1 MQIPTRVWDPLYGRI
16 DFSRYEYKLIMLPEV
31 QRLRNVRM
39 CNINSLLVTGA
50 SEISRFEHTIGVL
63 HLANEWLKKHHVS
76 DEDGAAFRAAAVLH
90 DMQTGPFGHS
100 LQYVLEDNEID
111 GDFIHDDIDHGR
123 RNSFHQ
129 DLSAGATFA
138 GRTFGANELLGSVL
152 VNVSSLI
159 KGKGR
164 LGPLIAGTM
173 DLDNI
178 DNVVRLAYHVGV
190 ATQADAN
197 LARHLA
203 GDIDVADGILTFSMS
218 SVEKIERWQEIRK
231 NLYNLLL
238 LDWAEFS
245 AKAMFTRAV
254 ELAIKDH
261 LLGANSWVHTDAE
274 LLSILEKKGIGE
286 YQFVG
291 ELIKRI
297 RLGDLFE
304 PICLLE
310 SESVDK
316 YKVLS
321 AAEEKARVETALIEF
336 GKNILGINIRVIFH
350 LILDVGKT
358 RRSVKV
364 KIRDSHDGIVEI
376 GGESKRLLI
385 GVFVSKKGL
394 SEKAMNMLNQKI
406 LELLAAYEVRNI
418 TPIADPMGEPIIE
431 KLDKGQLDLL

>member
-1 MQIPTRVWDPLYGRI
+1 MQMPTRVWDPLYGRV
-16 DFSRYEYKLIMLPEV
+16 DFTKYEYKLIMLPEI

-63 HLANEWLKKHHVS
+63 HLANEWIKKHNIS
-76 DEDGAAFRAAAVLH
+76 DLDAADFKAAAVLH

-100 LQYVLEDNEID
+100 LQYVLEENEID
-111 GDFIHDDIDHGR
+111 GDFIHDDITHGR
-123 RNSFHQ
+123 RNSYHQ
-129 DLSAGATFA
+129 DLSAGVTFS
-138 GRTFGANELLGSVL
+138 GRTFGSNELLGDSL
-152 VNVSSLI
+152 SNVASLI

-190 ATQADAN
+190 ATHADAK
-197 LARHLA
+197 LALELA
-203 GDIDVADGILTFSMS
+203 GDIDVADGALTFSIAS
-218 SVEKIERWQEIRK
+218 IEKIERWQEIRK

-254 ELAIKDH
+254 ELAIKGQ

-274 LLSILEKKGIGE
+274 LLSILEKKGIGDS
-286 YQFVG
+286 QFVG

-304 PICLLE
+304 PICLLA
-310 SESVDK
+310 SRSVEK
-316 YKVLS
+316 YNMLS
-321 AAEEKARVETALIEF
+321 DAGVKARLEHAIIDF
-336 GKNILGINIRVIFH
+336 GKKTLGVNIRVILH
-350 LILDVGKT
+350 LILDSGKT
-358 RRSVKV
+358 RRSVQVKV
-364 KIRDSHDGIVEI
+364 RESDAFMKIGVDS
-376 GGESKRLLI
+376 KKLLI
-385 GVFVSKKGL
+385 GVFLSKTGL
-394 SEKAMNMLNQKI
+394 PERIMNALNAKI
-406 LELLAAYEVRNI
+406 LELLALEGVENI
-418 TPIADPMGEPIIE
+418 SSIEDPMGVPILI
-431 KLDKGQLDLL
+431 KPANGQLDLI